1 MQIFIIVYLLEMK
14 RALLLGILMAMLLLR
29 VNTVLGQSYIMTN
42 GSTITTCSGTF
53 YDPGGPDMNYP
64 HDLELTQTFVSS
76 SPGMCLS
83 VSFTSFNLES
93 MYYNVTDYLSIY
105 DGTSSDAPLLGTY
118 SGTTSPGSLTSSSGA
133 LTFVF
138 HSDSSVN
145 YSGWEATISCEECVD
160 SQYVMHNGTDTIYCS
175 QTGRLFYDPGGP
187 NENYDSNSGFT
198 QTFVSSNPNSCLQ
211 VTFTSLELEANY
223 DKLLIYGTT
232 TPTGTPIATL
242 TGVQS
247 NITIVS
253 FSGTMTFV
261 FTSDA
266 SVNKTG
272 WEAVISCGDCPD
284 PSSMHNGTETVYCSQ
299 SPISFYDP
307 GGPTGNYSAN
317 QTFTQ
322 TFFTSDP
329 NKCLQVTFTSFETES
344 EYDKLKVYYGTSA
357 SGNAFE
363 TYSGSI
369 PNGFTITSYTD
380 ALTFQFISNDSI
392 QKVGWVATVSCIDC
406 ADTCFPRSTSD
417 GSPCSDETLAHPFC
431 TDENPYG
438 ITYPSGTGSNNAHS
452 TFFGISSGNVGCLY
466 TTPRPAWYYMQ
477 IDQPGDLLI
486 RIEQFDTAGVGRDV
500 DFACWGPF
508 SASSQSDFL
517 EKLCCGKYLLYTTQQ
532 NSHHPTNGDHSNN
545 ATGGYPYGN
554 LVDCSYSTSYTEW
567 CFIPDAQQGEWYLLL
582 MTNYSGQPGQITF
595 NTVAEYSSATTNCNL
610 LAPISY
616 NAPLCEG
623 DTLVLTCENPL
634 TGAIYNW
641 SGPGGWTAVTLVP
654 SVSILNATTS
664 QSGQYN
670 LQITGIDTTVLP
682 SQVDVTIHAIPT
694 VTLTVSSDHICEG
707 NSVTLQASGAETYH
721 WTSMSATGNSVT
733 VTPASTTT
741 YTVIGTNG
749 GCADTATHLITV
761 FYNSSRDT
769 SVTVCDSLLWN
780 GVYLYAD
787 TVLHDTLV
795 NVHGCDSLVTLHLTV
810 HHGTHHVETAT
821 ACVSYVW
828 HGETH
833 TVSGTYTYDY
843 VNDDGCPSVDTLH
856 LTIYPVEV
864 AEFAETACE
873 EYVWNGLSYSTS
885 GDYTQSFTSSHGC
898 DSLVTL
904 HLTVNHGHHF
914 RRLHPHVHQH

>member
-1 MQIFIIVYLLEMK
+1 MK

-42 GSTITTCSGTF
+42 GSTITTCSGTFYDPGGPDSNYHKNLNVTQTIMPATPGGCVQVTFISFVTEANRDLLTVYDGTSASGFPIGAYSGTDSNFTVTSYTGALTFVFTSDGSVQKAGWEAVISCGPCDTPPDHSENMHNGIDTVFCSQPARLF

-105 DGTSSDAPLLGTY
+105 DGTSSDALLLGTY

-175 QTGRLFYDPGGP
+175 QAGRLFYDPGGP
-187 NENYDSNSGFT
+187 NENYGSNSGFT

-266 SVNKTG
+266 TVNKTG

-392 QKVGWVATVSCIDC
+392 QKAGWVATVSCIDC
-406 ADTCFPRSTSD
+406 ADTCFHTLPAQAATMPTPHFSGSAVVMWDVCTPHLAPPGITCKSTS
-417 GSPCSDETLAHPFC
+417 P
-431 TDENPYG
+431 G
-438 ITYPSGTGSNNAHS
+438 I
-452 TFFGISSGNVGCLY
+452 C
-466 TTPRPAWYYMQ
+466 
-477 IDQPGDLLI
+477 
-486 RIEQFDTAGVGRDV
+486 
-500 DFACWGPF
+500 
-508 SASSQSDFL
+508 
-517 EKLCCGKYLLYTTQQ
+517 
-532 NSHHPTNGDHSNN
+532 
-545 ATGGYPYGN
+545 
-554 LVDCSYSTSYTEW
+554 
-567 CFIPDAQQGEWYLLL
+567 
-582 MTNYSGQPGQITF
+582 
-595 NTVAEYSSATTNCNL
+595 
-610 LAPISY
+610 
-616 NAPLCEG
+616 
-623 DTLVLTCENPL
+623 
-634 TGAIYNW
+634 
-641 SGPGGWTAVTLVP
+641 
-654 SVSILNATTS
+654 
-664 QSGQYN
+664 
-670 LQITGIDTTVLP
+670 
-682 SQVDVTIHAIPT
+682 
-694 VTLTVSSDHICEG
+694 
-707 NSVTLQASGAETYH
+707 
-721 WTSMSATGNSVT
+721 
-733 VTPASTTT
+733 
-741 YTVIGTNG
+741 
-749 GCADTATHLITV
+749 
-761 FYNSSRDT
+761 
-769 SVTVCDSLLWN
+769 
-780 GVYLYAD
+780 
-787 TVLHDTLV
+787 
-795 NVHGCDSLVTLHLTV
+795 
-810 HHGTHHVETAT
+810 
-821 ACVSYVW
+821 
-828 HGETH
+828 
-833 TVSGTYTYDY
+833 
-843 VNDDGCPSVDTLH
+843 
-856 LTIYPVEV
+856 
-864 AEFAETACE
+864 
-873 EYVWNGLSYSTS
+873 
-885 GDYTQSFTSSHGC
+885 
-898 DSLVTL
+898 
-904 HLTVNHGHHF
+904 
-914 RRLHPHVHQH
+914 